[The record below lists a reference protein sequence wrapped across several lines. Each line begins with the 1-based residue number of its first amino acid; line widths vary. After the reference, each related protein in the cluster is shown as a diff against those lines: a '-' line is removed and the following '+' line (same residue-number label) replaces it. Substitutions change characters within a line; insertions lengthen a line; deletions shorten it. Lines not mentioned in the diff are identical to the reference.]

1 MILFLCVANSAR
13 SQIAEGLARARFGDR
28 IAVQSAGSRP
38 TQVNPM
44 AIEVMQAISIDLT
57 SHRSKLV
64 DSIDPA
70 GVELVITLCAEEVC
84 PAFLAPVRR
93 LHWPIEDPATA
104 GPSDPPRDAA
114 SLIDPLVLRARF
126 RAARDAIVA
135 RLDAIEPMLATPPR
149 TAIAPASP
157 DDRAAIEALLRD
169 AGLPLDGYDETHFAV
184 ARLAGELVGAAGI
197 ERHGN
202 DSLLRSVVVAPVHR
216 GKHLAEALVADR
228 LGWARSD
235 GTQAISLL
243 TTGAERYFERLG
255 FAPIDRARLA
265 LQVPGSTQLAIPACS
280 TAVAMTKRLVELTT
294 DDQLDR
300 AITQELIAH
309 GMLVPPWCKYPEIPR
324 RSIGWRMGSGE
335 WYLWMWQRWW
345 GSLDAAAHAA
355 YVARVAPDT
364 PSAWRDWLA
373 AISPPDSTIAE

>member
-1 MILFLCVANSAR
+1 MTRSILFLCVANSAR

-28 IAVQSAGSRP
+28 LRVESAGSRP
-38 TQVNPM
+38 TQVHPM
-44 AIEVMQAISIDLT
+44 AIEVMQALAIDLT

-70 GVELVITLCAEEVC
+70 GVELVITLCADEVC

-104 GPSDPPRDAA
+104 APVH
-114 SLIDPLVLRARF
+114 PLVLRARF
-126 RAARDAIVA
+126 RAARDAIAA
-135 RLDAIEPMLATPPR
+135 RLEAVEPMLATPPG

-157 DDRAAIEALLRD
+157 DDRAAIEALLHA
-169 AGLPLDGYDETHFAV
+169 AGLPLDGYEATHFAV
-184 ARLAGELVGAAGI
+184 ARRAGEIVGAAGI

-202 DSLLRSVVVAPVHR
+202 HSLLRSVVVAPQHR
-216 GKHLAEALVADR
+216 GTHLAEALVADR
-228 LGWARSD
+228 LGWARTD
-235 GTQAISLL
+235 GTQAVSLL
-243 TTGAERYFERLG
+243 TTGADRYFERLG

-265 LQVPGSTQLAIPACS
+265 LQVPGSTQLAIQACS
-280 TAVAMTKRLVELTT
+280 TAVAMMKRLVELTT

-300 AITQELIAH
+300 AINQELIDH
-309 GMLVPPWCKYPEIPR
+309 DTLVPPWCKYPEIPR

-345 GSLDAAAHAA
+345 ESLDAAARAT
-355 YVARVAPDT
+355 YVARFAPDT
-364 PSAWRDWLA
+364 PPAWRDWIA
-373 AISPPDSTIAE
+373 AISSPEATSTE